1 MAVITIRNIDDALKG
16 RLRVAAFRRGSS
28 MEEEARRILREALPP
43 PTSATGLGTRLHQ
56 RVLEVSGGAELPTPT
71 RSQPR
76 AAPDFGDD
84 GP

>member
-1 MAVITIRNIDDALKG
+1 MAVITIRNIDESLKG
-16 RLRVAAFRRGSS
+16 RLRVSAARRGSS

-43 PTSATGLGTRLHQ
+43 PTSGTGLGTRLHR
-56 RVLEVSGGAELPTPT
+56 RVLEVSGGAELPAPE

-84 GP
+84 AP